1 MAGGVDQ
8 QGPQTVGR
16 AEQPIS
22 ASGRGTTPIPV
33 KSLAE
38 IPVATR
44 LAEAA
49 RRAPRSHRAAQ
60 LGRIAALCVAP
71 AAVFLLVLIAYPL
84 SRVIWSAFHYVNLT
98 NPTVAGFAGLDNFST
113 VLEDE
118 HFWPSLWHTCVWTV
132 VSVVGE
138 YVLGLASAVALAQ
151 PIRARSVF
159 RGIIIIPWVIP
170 IVVAGLNWTWML
182 TPDYGILNIWM
193 VKLGLLSK
201 PFYWLGNLDSA
212 LLTISFVNIWR
223 SFPFYTISLLA
234 ALMAVPREVIES
246 AAIDGARPLQRFI
259 YITMPYLKTVSL
271 TLIFIHVI
279 WTAINFDFIW
289 VMTQG
294 GPYNASET
302 LPIMIY
308 RYALEDFDVGAASAL
323 AMMTMGFM
331 LAAFFVYWY
340 GAGRSEEA
348 RAW

>member
-1 MAGGVDQ
+1 MAGGGDQ
-8 QGPQTVGR
+8 QGPQAVGR
-16 AEQPIS
+16 AEQPID
-22 ASGRGTTPIPV
+22 ASGRAPPRTPV
-33 KSLAE
+33 KALAE
-38 IPVATR
+38 SPVAAR
-44 LAEAA
+44 LIDKARPNPRS
-49 RRAPRSHRAAQ
+49 RRAAE

-98 NPTVAGFAGLDNFST
+98 NPTVAGFAGIDNFST

-118 HFWPSLWHTCVWTV
+118 HFWPSLWRTCEWTF
-132 VSVVGE
+132 VSVAGE
-138 YVLGLASAVALAQ
+138 YALGLASAVALAQ
-151 PIRARSVF
+151 PIRARSLF

-182 TPDYGILNIWM
+182 TPDYGVLNIWM

-212 LLTISFVNIWR
+212 LLTVSFVNIWR

-340 GAGRSEEA
+340 GAGRSAEA